1 MLSTLKTTPNFP
13 KIKEVRI
20 ITKKIDEILPMMALI

>member
-13 KIKEVRI
+13 KLKVRI
-20 ITKKIDEILPMMALI
+20 ITKQIDEILPMMALI